1 MFYHIISRLNEY
13 SKKIRRSKEYDGNHK
28 CKWNPVKSILAK
40 QNQTVRNSA
49 YLNGCLYVE
58 RKCGKSSIARR

>member
-13 SKKIRRSKEYDGNHK
+13 SKELRISKEYDRNSK

-40 QNQTVRNSA
+40 QNQIVKNSA
-49 YLNGCLYVE
+49 YLNDCLYVE
-58 RKCGKSSIARR
+58 RKMR